1 MTTPDGRWTIGI
13 GDPTSLGWTTVV
25 AYVTA
30 AILCVLCAAREESG
44 DRRRIFWQFSA
55 GVLIVLGINKQLDLQ
70 SLLTQLGRDL
80 ALAQGWY
87 AHRQM
92 LQLLFIAVATLGA
105 LLALVALYRWSG
117 TSGVEVKVASLG
129 LAFLAAFVVIRA
141 MSFHHVDRFLFHG
154 DFGRLP
160 NGLLELGGIACIAG
174 SAMYRRRV
182 NPTSRQER
190 SANRWS
196 ERLSRRRRD
205 L

>member
-1 MTTPDGRWTIGI
+1 MA
-13 GDPTSLGWTTVV
+13 
-25 AYVTA
+25 AYVTTA
-30 AILCVLCAAREESG
+30 VLCVLCSAREESG

-92 LQLLFIAVATLGA
+92 LQLLFIAIATLGA

-117 TSGVEVKVASLG
+117 ATGVELKVASLG

-182 NPTSRQER
+182 NPTSR
-190 SANRWS
+190 
-196 ERLSRRRRD
+196 
-205 L
+205 